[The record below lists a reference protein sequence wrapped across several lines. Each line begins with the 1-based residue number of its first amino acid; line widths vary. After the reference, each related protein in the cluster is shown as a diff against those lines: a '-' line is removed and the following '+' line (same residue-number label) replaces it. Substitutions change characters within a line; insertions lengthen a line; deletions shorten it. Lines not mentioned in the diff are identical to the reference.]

1 MKKRKKPF
9 FENVDR
15 NKVNNYTVLNYNIY
29 NNKSKLNYYDHF
41 NAYNKKFNNISDF
54 IVVDYYDYLPI
65 IEFKQAYHDDF
76 IHHYKLDFYNEKGYF
91 KTFYYLS
98 DFFLMPKDRRE
109 YFRLRI
115 TRKLEPGNYTLRIY
129 AVESFGKISDNY
141 LEGKIT
147 QYEEPFL
154 NWK

>member
-1 MKKRKKPF
+1 
-9 FENVDR
+9 
-15 NKVNNYTVLNYNIY
+15 
-29 NNKSKLNYYDHF
+29 
-41 NAYNKKFNNISDF
+41 
-54 IVVDYYDYLPI
+54 
-65 IEFKQAYHDDF
+65 
-76 IHHYKLDFYNEKGYF
+76 
-91 KTFYYLS
+91 
-98 DFFLMPKDRRE
+98 MPKDRRE

-154 NWK
+154 KGND